1 MTVCQI
7 FFKLKFSK
15 FIQNFRTL
23 NVFGRFFLMVDE
35 NDLLHL
41 IVHCNSM
48 LRLSLKLYFIN
59 FSEPAAAAQA
69 VCTKIETCREH
80 QSDLHNVY
88 FSAYLLA
95 YSSTIQ
101 KLEGKEGSIEY

>member
-1 MTVCQI
+1 
-7 FFKLKFSK
+7 
-15 FIQNFRTL
+15 
-23 NVFGRFFLMVDE
+23 
-35 NDLLHL
+35 
-41 IVHCNSM
+41 M

-69 VCTKIETCREH
+69 VRTKIETCREH

-95 YSSTIQ
+95 YIV
-101 KLEGKEGSIEY
+101 YF

>member
-1 MTVCQI
+1 MKI
-7 FFKLKFSK
+7 E
-15 FIQNFRTL
+15 
-23 NVFGRFFLMVDE
+23 VDE
-35 NDLLHL
+35 NKNDLLHP
-41 IVHCNSM
+41 IVHRNSM

-95 YSSTIQ
+95 YIV
-101 KLEGKEGSIEY
+101 YF

>member
-1 MTVCQI
+1 MKI
-7 FFKLKFSK
+7 E
-15 FIQNFRTL
+15 
-23 NVFGRFFLMVDE
+23 VDE
-35 NDLLHL
+35 NKSDLLQKKFHP
-41 IVHCNSM
+41 IMHRNSM

-69 VCTKIETCREH
+69 VRTKIETCREH

-95 YSSTIQ
+95 YIV
-101 KLEGKEGSIEY
+101 YF